1 MIKIAVKE
9 LAYFTCQS
17 GNLTPE
23 FFSNKDETIGKKMHQ
38 YLQSKYNEKSQNI
51 PKSKPV
57 PRYGPW

>member
-38 YLQSKYNEKSQNI
+38 YLQSKYNQTKVKRANQA
-51 PKSKPV
+51 
-57 PRYGPW
+57 W